1 MSNIAKG
8 CGFDRL
14 YGRSPV
20 AGSAGTSIPK
30 ASWKNARERS
40 MFSTN
45 AVKVPVPRTEALD
58 GVWPIAI
65 AHPNA
70 ATRTTARIT
79 REIDR
84 ARKEFGSD
92 AQRPPESGGQRAP
105 TGVAR
110 GEVPPSNPT
119 KMWVGNH
126 HPGRYA

>member
-58 GVWPIAI
+58 GVWPIAV

-70 ATRTTARIT
+70 ATRTTTGIT

-84 ARKEFGSD
+84 GRKEFGS
-92 AQRPPESGGQRAP
+92 EP

-110 GEVPPSNPT
+110 GEVPSSNPA
-119 KMWVGNH
+119 KIWFGN
-126 HPGRYA
+126 PRPRDLDCVSIAL